1 MSEPQLFEVT
11 VAACP
16 YCGQQSFDE
25 IEVALPHPTRKV
37 MKCVI
42 CDRFSTRQRGKH
54 FPHDEP
60 LNPESTIANRVRVI
74 L

>member
-1 MSEPQLFEVT
+1 MPEPQMAETT
-11 VAACP
+11 VGACP

-25 IEVALPHPTRKV
+25 VAIARPHPTRQV

-42 CDRFSTRQRGKH
+42 CDRYSTRQRGKH

-60 LNPESTIANRVRVI
+60 GDPESTIASRV
-74 L
+74 LFT